1 MQDQWNHKMFNQ
13 ASDNFEALALEAF
26 HFQYEGNEIYR
37 SYVNALGL
45 DLARVRQSSDI
56 PYLPISFFK
65 THPVKTGTF
74 ETDTIF
80 ESSGTTQSITSRHF
94 VKDISLYTESFLRA
108 FRLFYGSPSDW
119 CIIGLLPSYLER
131 AHSSLVFM
139 VHELIR
145 QSEHPESGF
154 YLHDFDK
161 LDATLADLDHKNQKT
176 LLIGVTFALL
186 DFAGRYHRPLK
197 HTVIME
203 TGGMKGRRKEMIR
216 AEVHDIL
223 KNAFSL
229 STIHS
234 EYGMTELLSQAYS
247 RQDGIFYCPPWM
259 RICLRD
265 EEDPLTLR
273 RNNHGGM
280 PINGAINIIDLAN
293 IHSCCFIA
301 TDDAG
306 RLHPNGGFEVLGRM
320 DNSDLRGCSLM
331 TV

>member
-1 MQDQWNHKMFNQ
+1 MFNQ

-37 SYVNALGL
+37 SYVNAMGL

-94 VKDISLYTESFLRA
+94 VKDISLYTESFLRE
-108 FRLFYGSPSDW
+108 FQLFYGSPSDW

-161 LDATLADLDHKNQKT
+161 LDATLADLEHKNQKNPAHWRYFR
-176 LLIGVTFALL
+176 IAGFCGALS
-186 DFAGRYHRPLK
+186 PS
-197 HTVIME
+197 TE
-203 TGGMKGRRKEMIR
+203 THGDHGNR
-216 AEVHDIL
+216 
-223 KNAFSL
+223 
-229 STIHS
+229 
-234 EYGMTELLSQAYS
+234 
-247 RQDGIFYCPPWM
+247 
-259 RICLRD
+259 RD
-265 EEDPLTLR
+265 ERKKKRNDP
-273 RNNHGGM
+273 
-280 PINGAINIIDLAN
+280 
-293 IHSCCFIA
+293 C
-301 TDDAG
+301 
-306 RLHPNGGFEVLGRM
+306 
-320 DNSDLRGCSLM
+320 
-331 TV
+331 

>member
-1 MQDQWNHKMFNQ
+1 MQDQWNHKMFNL
-13 ASDNFEALALEAF
+13 ASQNFEALAMEAF
-26 HFQYEGNEIYR
+26 HLQYEANSIYR
-37 SYVNALGL
+37 SFVDALGVDPAGINHL
-45 DLARVRQSSDI
+45 HDI
-56 PYLPISFFK
+56 PFLPISFFK
-65 THPVKTGTF
+65 SHTVKTGSF
-74 ETDTIF
+74 ETETIF
-80 ESSGTTQSITSRHF
+80 ESSGTTQNVPSRHF
-94 VKDISLYTESFLRA
+94 VKDISLYSESFLRA
-108 FRLFYGSPSDW
+108 FQLFYGSPKDW
-119 CIIGLLPSYLER
+119 CIIGFLPSYLER

-145 QSEHPESGF
+145 QSGHPGSGF

-161 LDATLADLDHKNQKT
+161 MDATLGELEHKGQKT

-186 DFAGRYHRPLK
+186 DFASRFPRSLQ
-197 HTVIME
+197 HTLIME

-223 KNAFSL
+223 KKAFSL

-259 RICLRD
+259 RITLRD
-265 EEDPLTLR
+265 EEDPLTIR
-273 RNNHGGM
+273 RSNGGRL
-280 PINGAINIIDLAN
+280 PVNGAINIIDLAN

-306 RLHPNGGFEVLGRM
+306 RLHTDGGFEVLGRM

-331 TV
+331 AV